1 MGGALLGAHGS
12 ALLLALALLWWRE
25 HRNSSFGRRR
35 PLAPAA
41 ASS

>member
-1 MGGALLGAHGS
+1 MGGALVGAHGS

-35 PLAPAA
+35 PLAAT
-41 ASS
+41 SS